1 MSPQAREA
9 LRAVDSANAN
19 CAMVL
24 EQVMQGTA
32 TATQIAE
39 AVSRARAARGRFLYV
54 SATSIGKPK
63 GLMPEKPPAWGG
75 WEDLGPDDH

>member
-9 LRAVDSANAN
+9 LREVDSANAN
-19 CAMVL
+19 CAVVL
-24 EQVMQGTA
+24 EQVFNGTA

-54 SATSIGKPK
+54 SATAIGKPK
-63 GLMPEKPPAWGG
+63 GLMREEPFTR
-75 WEDLGPDDH
+75 DLW